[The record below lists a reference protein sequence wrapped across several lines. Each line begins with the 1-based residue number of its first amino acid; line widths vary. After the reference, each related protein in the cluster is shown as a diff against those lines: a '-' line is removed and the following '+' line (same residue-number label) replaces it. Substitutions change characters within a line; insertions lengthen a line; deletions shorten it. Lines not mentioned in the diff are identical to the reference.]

1 MAQKV
6 RDAMTGIPITL
17 APDRTLTDAARA
29 MRDYAI
35 GCVLVVVHEQLRGLV
50 TDRDIVVRA
59 IADSRDPAKVTLS
72 DICSLDVVVV
82 GPDDDLDDAIKLMR
96 TQAVRRLPVV
106 EDGRAVGLV
115 SSGDIAVARPG
126 DSMGT
131 LAAIATTS
139 SCV

>member
-29 MRDYAI
+29 MRDFAI
-35 GCVLVVVHEQLRGLV
+35 GCVLVAVREQLCGLV

-59 IADSRDPAKVTLS
+59 IAESCDPSKVTLS
-72 DICSLDVVVV
+72 DICSLDMAVV

-96 TQAVRRLPVV
+96 AQGVRRLPVV
-106 EDGRAVGLV
+106 EYGRAVGLV
-115 SSGDIAVARPG
+115 SIGDIAVARPG

-131 LAAIATTS
+131 LAAIAAAS
-139 SCV
+139 VCL